1 MIHNFN
7 LKVRRHFHSRKIMF
21 QLAIKAPWRKSFPG
35 ELFLEKERQFNFKF
49 IFLEKEGQF
58 NFEFIVLEKEGQSN
72 FKFIFLEKERQFN
85 FGFIFDWRLK
95 TCIHVLIEY
104 LNFSKGCIIQLFR
117 HEFECSTSEVCILCK
132 TPLIESN
139 VARVCVLQ
147 IISNNHNLYNL
158 SQTIFFV
165 QSPVNWVQCYTHAP
179 SQNHLKWSHFF
190 QMI

>member
-117 HEFECSTSEVCILCK
+117 HEFECSPSEVCILCK

-147 IISNNHNLYNL
+147 IISNNHKLFNLKLSLFLVKPRRLKAILYACTSSKL
-158 SQTIFFV
+158 SQTI
-165 QSPVNWVQCYTHAP
+165 T
-179 SQNHLKWSHFF
+179 FF